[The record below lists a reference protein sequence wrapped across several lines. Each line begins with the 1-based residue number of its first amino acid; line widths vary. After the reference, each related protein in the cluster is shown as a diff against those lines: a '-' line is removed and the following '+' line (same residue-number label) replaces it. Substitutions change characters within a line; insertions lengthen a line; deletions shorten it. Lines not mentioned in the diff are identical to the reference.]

1 MSKLFISI
9 LLMGIKFVLTG
20 FFSVFHHLRQL
31 LLQSL
36 VNFAKFE
43 KYLRDGQV
51 NDENQ
56 TKQPNIFLITT

>member
-1 MSKLFISI
+1 MKNLFISVS
-9 LLMGIKFVLTG
+9 LMIVKCVLTG
-20 FFSVFHHLRQL
+20 FFSFFHHLRQL